1 MSPPFHIMARTYT
14 EQALHIVER
23 QLAVSKKD
31 GSVARNRGIELRPN
45 GYIFAGNK
53 RISKEAAVTTLA
65 SLIEIED
72 NTQAEIK
79 TTKKTKSNGI
89 TWDKLNQAT
98 KDFFFELA
106 SQIYAATDD
115 VNFENG
121 HPPAARLGRD
131 IPKISLQNAPR
142 LSNLKKAGMME
153 SGSWNS
159 NVKSERWIMLT
170 EQGLATYRA
179 MHA

>member
-1 MSPPFHIMARTYT
+1 MARTYT

-23 QLAVSKKD
+23 QLTVSKKD
-31 GSVARNRGIELRPN
+31 GTVARNRGIEFRPS
-45 GYIFAGNK
+45 GYIYAGLR
-53 RISKEAAVTTLA
+53 RISKEEAVQTLA
-65 SLIEIED
+65 ARIEIQD
-72 NTQAEIK
+72 NTKAQLQ
-79 TTKKTKSNGI
+79 TTKKAKSSGI

-106 SQIYAATDD
+106 SEIFAATED
-115 VNFENG
+115 VDYENG
-121 HPPAARLGRD
+121 RPACARLGRD
-131 IPKISLQNAPR
+131 IPKISLKNAPR

-153 SGSWNS
+153 TITWND
-159 NVKSERWIMLT
+159 NTKSERFISLT

>member
-1 MSPPFHIMARTYT
+1 MARTFT

-23 QLAVSKKD
+23 QLQVSKKD
-31 GSVARNRGIELRPN
+31 GSVARNRGIEFRPN

-53 RISKEAAVTTLA
+53 RISKDIAVTTLA
-65 SLIEIED
+65 QALEIED
-72 NTQAEIK
+72 KPQV
-79 TTKKTKSNGI
+79 TKKTKSSGI

-106 SQIYAATDD
+106 SQIYAASDD

-131 IPKISLQNAPR
+131 IPKISLKNAPR

-153 SGSWNS
+153 TTSWNS
-159 NVKSERWIMLT
+159 NAKSERYICLT

>member
-31 GSVARNRGIELRPN
+31 GSVARNRGIEFRPN
-45 GYIFAGNK
+45 GYIFLGTD
-53 RISKEAAVTTLA
+53 RIGKAAAVQTLA
-65 SLIEIED
+65 VKLED
-72 NTQAEIK
+72 EGKAKAKPQA
-79 TTKKTKSNGI
+79 TKKTKSSGI

>member
-1 MSPPFHIMARTYT
+1 MTRTYT

-23 QLAVSKKD
+23 QLTVSKRD
-31 GSVARNRGIELRPN
+31 GSAARNRGIEFRPN

-53 RISKEAAVTTLA
+53 RISKDIAVTTLA
-65 SLIEIED
+65 QTLEIED
-72 NTQAEIK
+72 KPQVA
-79 TTKKTKSNGI
+79 KKTKSSGI

-106 SQIYAATDD
+106 AEIFAATED
-115 VNFENG
+115 VDYENG
-121 HPPAARLGRD
+121 RPACARLGRD
-131 IPKISLQNAPR
+131 IPKISLKNAPR

-153 SGSWNS
+153 TITWN
-159 NVKSERWIMLT
+159 NNTKSERFISLT

>member
-1 MSPPFHIMARTYT
+1 MARTFT

-23 QLAVSKKD
+23 QLQVSQKD
-31 GSVARNRGIELRPN
+31 GSIARNRGIEFRPN

-53 RISKEAAVTTLA
+53 RISKEIAVTTLA
-65 SLIEIED
+65 QTLETED
-72 NTQAEIK
+72 KPQA
-79 TTKKTKSNGI
+79 TKKTKSSGI

-106 SQIYAATDD
+106 SQIYAATNDCD
-115 VNFENG
+115 SENG
-121 HPPAARLGRD
+121 HYMARLGQD
-131 IPKISLQNAPR
+131 IPKISLKNAPR
-142 LSNLKKAGMME
+142 LSNLKKAGMIE
-153 SGSWNS
+153 HNRVVERTG
-159 NVKSERWIMLT
+159 RWISLT

>member
-1 MSPPFHIMARTYT
+1 MARTFT

-23 QLAVSKKD
+23 QLAVAKKD
-31 GSVARNRGIELRPN
+31 GTVARNRSIEFRPN
-45 GYIFAGNK
+45 GFIFVGNK
-53 RISKEAAVTTLA
+53 RIGKELAVTTLA
-65 SLIEIED
+65 ATLESEAQP
-72 NTQAEIK
+72 QA
-79 TTKKTKSNGI
+79 TKKAKSSGI

-106 SQIYAATDD
+106 AAIYAATDD

-121 HPPAARLGRD
+121 HPPAARLGHD
-131 IPKISLQNAPR
+131 IPKISLKNAPR

-153 SGSWNS
+153 TTSWNS
-159 NVKSERWIMLT
+159 STKSERFICLT

-179 MHA
+179 MHAE

>member
-1 MSPPFHIMARTYT
+1 MTRTYT
-14 EQALHIVER
+14 EQALHIVDR

-31 GSVARNRGIELRPN
+31 GSVARNRGIEFRPN
-45 GYIFAGNK
+45 GYIFAGTT
-53 RISKEAAVTTLA
+53 RISKESAVQTLA
-65 SLIEIED
+65 VKLED
-72 NTQAEIK
+72 EGKAKTEIK
-79 TTKKTKSNGI
+79 TTKKTKSSGI

-106 SQIYAATDD
+106 VQIYGATDD
-115 VNFENG
+115 AHSQNG
-121 HPPAARLGRD
+121 IYTARLGRD
-131 IPKISLQNAPR
+131 IPKISLKNAPR

-153 SGSWNS
+153 TTKGTDA
-159 NVKSERWIMLT
+159 KSERWIRLT

>member
-1 MSPPFHIMARTYT
+1 MTRTYT

-23 QLAVSKKD
+23 QLQVSKKD
-31 GSVARNRGIELRPN
+31 GTAARNRGIEFRPN
-45 GYIFAGNK
+45 GYIFAGTT
-53 RISKEAAVTTLA
+53 RISKEEAVQTLA
-65 SLIEIED
+65 ARIEIQD
-72 NTQAEIK
+72 NAKAQPQ
-79 TTKKTKSNGI
+79 TTKKTKSSGI

-106 SQIYAATDD
+106 AEIYAATDD

-131 IPKISLQNAPR
+131 IPKISLKNAPR

-153 SGSWNS
+153 TTSWNS
-159 NVKSERWIMLT
+159 NAKSERYICLT

>member
-1 MSPPFHIMARTYT
+1 MTRTYT

-23 QLAVSKKD
+23 QLTVSKKD
-31 GSVARNRGIELRPN
+31 GCAARNRGIEFRPN
-45 GYIFAGNK
+45 GYIFHGTD
-53 RISKEAAVTTLA
+53 RIGKAAAVQTLA
-65 SLIEIED
+65 VLLEKEGKA
-72 NTQAEIK
+72 NTLGTADQNAK
-79 TTKKTKSNGI
+79 SKKMS
-89 TWDKLNQAT
+89 WDKLNQAT

-131 IPKISLQNAPR
+131 IPKISLKNAPR

-153 SGSWNS
+153 TTSWNG
-159 NVKSERWIMLT
+159 NAKSERFICLT

>member
-1 MSPPFHIMARTYT
+1 MARTFT

-23 QLAVSKKD
+23 QLQVSKKD
-31 GSVARNRGIELRPN
+31 GSVARNRGIEFRPN

-53 RISKEAAVTTLA
+53 RISKDDAIITLA
-65 SLIEIED
+65 QTLEIED
-72 NTQAEIK
+72 KPQAA
-79 TTKKTKSNGI
+79 KKTKSSGI

-106 SQIYAATDD
+106 AEIYACTED
-115 VNFENG
+115 VCFENG

-131 IPKISLQNAPR
+131 IKIGLKNAPR

-153 SGSWNS
+153 TTNWNS
-159 NVKSERWIMLT
+159 NTKSERYLCLT
-170 EQGLATYRA
+170 EQGYATYRA
-179 MHA
+179 MHAE

>member
-1 MSPPFHIMARTYT
+1 VARTFT

-23 QLAVSKKD
+23 QLQVSKKD
-31 GSVARNRGIELRPN
+31 GSVARNRGIEFRPN

-53 RISKEAAVTTLA
+53 RISKDDAVITLA
-65 SLIEIED
+65 KLIEIEA
-72 NTQAEIK
+72 QAKILPQA
-79 TTKKTKSNGI
+79 TKKTKSSGI

-106 SQIYAATDD
+106 SAIYAATDD

-131 IPKISLQNAPR
+131 IPKISLKNAPR

-153 SGSWNS
+153 TTSWNS
-159 NVKSERWIMLT
+159 NVKSERYICLT

-179 MHA
+179 MHAE

>member
-1 MSPPFHIMARTYT
+1 MTRTFT

-23 QLAVSKKD
+23 QLTVSKKD
-31 GSVARNRGIELRPN
+31 GSAARNRGIEFRPN

-53 RISKEAAVTTLA
+53 RISKEIAVVTLA
-65 SLIEIED
+65 QTLEIEA
-72 NTQAEIK
+72 QPK
-79 TTKKTKSNGI
+79 FTKKTKSSGI

-106 SQIYAATDD
+106 VQIYGATDD
-115 VNFENG
+115 AHSENG
-121 HPPAARLGRD
+121 IYTARLGRD
-131 IPKISLQNAPR
+131 IPKISLKNAPR

-153 SGSWNS
+153 TTKGANA
-159 NVKSERWIMLT
+159 KSERWITLT

>member
-1 MSPPFHIMARTYT
+1 MTRTYT

-23 QLAVSKKD
+23 QLQVSKKD
-31 GSVARNRGIELRPN
+31 GTAARNRGIEFRPN
-45 GYIFAGNK
+45 GYIFAGTT
-53 RISKEAAVTTLA
+53 RISKEEAVQTLA
-65 SLIEIED
+65 ARIEIQD
-72 NTQAEIK
+72 NEKPQPQTH
-79 TTKKTKSNGI
+79 KKAKSSGI

-106 SQIYAATDD
+106 AEIYAATDD

-131 IPKISLQNAPR
+131 IPKISLKNAPR

-153 SGSWNS
+153 TTSWNS
-159 NVKSERWIMLT
+159 NAKSERYICLT

>member
-1 MSPPFHIMARTYT
+1 MARTFT

-23 QLAVSKKD
+23 QLQVSKKD
-31 GSVARNRGIELRPN
+31 GSVARNRGIEFRPN

-53 RISKEAAVTTLA
+53 RISKDDAVITLA
-65 SLIEIED
+65 KLIEIEAKP
-72 NTQAEIK
+72 QV
-79 TTKKTKSNGI
+79 TKKAKSSGI

-106 SQIYAATDD
+106 AEIFAATED
-115 VNFENG
+115 VDYENG
-121 HPPAARLGRD
+121 RPACARLGRD
-131 IPKISLQNAPR
+131 IPKISLKNAPR

-153 SGSWNS
+153 TITWN
-159 NVKSERWIMLT
+159 NNTKSERFISLT

>member
-1 MSPPFHIMARTYT
+1 MTRTYT

-23 QLAVSKKD
+23 QLQVSKRD
-31 GSVARNRGIELRPN
+31 GSAARNRGIEFRPN
-45 GYIFAGNK
+45 GYIFSGNT
-53 RISKEAAVTTLA
+53 RISKESAVQTLA
-65 SLIEIED
+65 AKMEIED
-72 NTQAEIK
+72 KHPAFKEP
-79 TTKKTKSNGI
+79 KKTKSSGI

-131 IPKISLQNAPR
+131 IPKISLKNAPR

-153 SGSWNS
+153 TTSWNS
-159 NVKSERWIMLT
+159 NVKSERYICLT

>member
-1 MSPPFHIMARTYT
+1 MTRTYT

-23 QLAVSKKD
+23 QLQVSKRD
-31 GSVARNRGIELRPN
+31 GNAARNRGIEFRPS
-45 GYIFAGNK
+45 GYIYAGTT
-53 RISKEAAVTTLA
+53 RISKEEAVQTLA
-65 SLIEIED
+65 ARIEIQE
-72 NTQAEIK
+72 NAKAQPK
-79 TTKKTKSNGI
+79 VTKKTKSSGI

-106 SQIYAATDD
+106 AEIYAASDD

-131 IPKISLQNAPR
+131 IPKISLKNAPR

-153 SGSWNS
+153 TTSWNS
-159 NVKSERWIMLT
+159 NAKSERYICLT

>member
-1 MSPPFHIMARTYT
+1 MTRTYT
-14 EQALHIVER
+14 EQALHIVDR

-31 GSVARNRGIELRPN
+31 GSIARNRGIEFRPN
-45 GYIFAGNK
+45 GYIFAGTT
-53 RISKEAAVTTLA
+53 RISKESAVQTLA
-65 SLIEIED
+65 VKLED
-72 NTQAEIK
+72 EGKAKTETKTAKKIK
-79 TTKKTKSNGI
+79 SSGI

-106 SQIYAATDD
+106 VQIYGATDD
-115 VNFENG
+115 AHSQNG
-121 HPPAARLGRD
+121 IYTARLGRD
-131 IPKISLQNAPR
+131 IPKISLKNAPR

-153 SGSWNS
+153 TTSWNS
-159 NVKSERWIMLT
+159 NAKSERYICLT

>member
-1 MSPPFHIMARTYT
+1 MTRTYT

-23 QLAVSKKD
+23 QLTVSKKD
-31 GSVARNRGIELRPN
+31 GTAARNRGIEFRPN

-53 RISKEAAVTTLA
+53 RISKEIAVTTLA
-65 SLIEIED
+65 KLIEIEAKP
-72 NTQAEIK
+72 QV
-79 TTKKTKSNGI
+79 TKKAKSSGI

-106 SQIYAATDD
+106 AEIFAATDD
-115 VNFENG
+115 VDYENG
-121 HPPAARLGRD
+121 RPACARLGRD
-131 IPKISLQNAPR
+131 IPKISLKNAPR

-153 SGSWNS
+153 TITWND
-159 NVKSERWIMLT
+159 NTKSERFISLT

>member
-1 MSPPFHIMARTYT
+1 MTRTYT

-23 QLAVSKKD
+23 QLTVSKRD
-31 GSVARNRGIELRPN
+31 GSAARNRGIEFRPN

-53 RISKEAAVTTLA
+53 RISKEIAVTTLA
-65 SLIEIED
+65 QLIEIEARP
-72 NTQAEIK
+72 QA
-79 TTKKTKSNGI
+79 TKKTKSSGI

-106 SQIYAATDD
+106 SQIYAATNDCD
-115 VNFENG
+115 SENG
-121 HPPAARLGRD
+121 HYMARLGQD
-131 IPKISLQNAPR
+131 IPKISLKNAPR

-153 SGSWNS
+153 TTSWNS
-159 NVKSERWIMLT
+159 NTKSERYICLT

>member
-1 MSPPFHIMARTYT
+1 MTRTYT

-23 QLAVSKKD
+23 QLTVSKRD
-31 GSVARNRGIELRPN
+31 GSAARNRGIEFRPN

-53 RISKEAAVTTLA
+53 RISKEEAVQTLA
-65 SLIEIED
+65 ARIEIQD
-72 NTQAEIK
+72 NAKAQPQA
-79 TTKKTKSNGI
+79 TKKTKSSGI

-106 SQIYAATDD
+106 AEIYAASDD

-131 IPKISLQNAPR
+131 IPKISLKNAPR

-153 SGSWNS
+153 TTSWNS
-159 NVKSERWIMLT
+159 NAKSERYICLT

>member
-1 MSPPFHIMARTYT
+1 MSRTYT

-23 QLAVSKKD
+23 QLTVSKKD
-31 GSVARNRGIELRPN
+31 GSVARNRGIEFRPN

-53 RISKEAAVTTLA
+53 RISKEIAVTTLA
-65 SLIEIED
+65 QTLEIEAKP
-72 NTQAEIK
+72 Q
-79 TTKKTKSNGI
+79 TTKKVKSSGI

-106 SQIYAATDD
+106 SQIYAATNDCD
-115 VNFENG
+115 SENG
-121 HPPAARLGRD
+121 HYMARLGQD
-131 IPKISLQNAPR
+131 IPKISLKNAPR
-142 LSNLKKAGMME
+142 LSNLKKAGMIE
-153 SGSWNS
+153 HNRVVERTG
-159 NVKSERWIMLT
+159 RWISLT

>member
-1 MSPPFHIMARTYT
+1 MARTFT

-23 QLAVSKKD
+23 QLQVSKKD
-31 GSVARNRGIELRPN
+31 GSVARNRGIEFRPN

-53 RISKEAAVTTLA
+53 RISKDIAVVTLA
-65 SLIEIED
+65 QTLEIED
-72 NTQAEIK
+72 KPQV
-79 TTKKTKSNGI
+79 TKKTKSSGI

-106 SQIYAATDD
+106 AEIYAASDD

-131 IPKISLQNAPR
+131 IPKISLKNAPR

-153 SGSWNS
+153 TTTWNS
-159 NVKSERWIMLT
+159 NTKSERYICLT

>member
-31 GSVARNRGIELRPN
+31 GSVARNRGIEFRPN

-106 SQIYAATDD
+106 SQIYAATNDCD
-115 VNFENG
+115 SENG
-121 HPPAARLGRD
+121 HYMARLGQD
-131 IPKISLQNAPR
+131 IPKISLKNAPR

-153 SGSWNS
+153 TTTWNS
-159 NVKSERWIMLT
+159 NAKSERYICLT

>member
-1 MSPPFHIMARTYT
+1 MARTFT

-23 QLAVSKKD
+23 QLQVSKKD
-31 GSVARNRGIELRPN
+31 GSVARNRGIEFRPN
-45 GYIFAGNK
+45 GYIFAGTK
-53 RISKEAAVTTLA
+53 RISKEDAVITLA
-65 SLIEIED
+65 QTLESEA
-72 NTQAEIK
+72 Q
-79 TTKKTKSNGI
+79 TKILPQVTNKTKNNGI

-106 SQIYAATDD
+106 AEIFAATED
-115 VNFENG
+115 VDYENG
-121 HPPAARLGRD
+121 RPACARLGRD
-131 IPKISLQNAPR
+131 IPKISLKNAPR

-153 SGSWNS
+153 TITWND
-159 NVKSERWIMLT
+159 NTKSERFISLT

>member
-1 MSPPFHIMARTYT
+1 MARTFT

-23 QLAVSKKD
+23 QLTVSKRD
-31 GSVARNRGIELRPN
+31 GSAARNRGIEFRPN

-53 RISKEAAVTTLA
+53 RISKDIAVVTLA
-65 SLIEIED
+65 QTLEIEA
-72 NTQAEIK
+72 QSKILPQV
-79 TTKKTKSNGI
+79 TKKTKSSGI

-106 SQIYAATDD
+106 SQIYAATNDCD
-115 VNFENG
+115 SENG
-121 HPPAARLGRD
+121 HYMARLGQD
-131 IPKISLQNAPR
+131 IPKISLKNAPR
-142 LSNLKKAGMME
+142 LSNLKKAGMIE
-153 SGSWNS
+153 HNRVVERTG
-159 NVKSERWIMLT
+159 RWISLT

>member
-1 MSPPFHIMARTYT
+1 MTRTYT

-23 QLAVSKKD
+23 QLQVSKRD
-31 GSVARNRGIELRPN
+31 GSAARNRGIEFRPN

-53 RISKEAAVTTLA
+53 RISKEIAVTTLA
-65 SLIEIED
+65 QLLEIEARP
-72 NTQAEIK
+72 QEA
-79 TTKKTKSNGI
+79 TKKTKSSGI

-131 IPKISLQNAPR
+131 IPKISLKNAPR

-153 SGSWNS
+153 TTSWNS
-159 NVKSERWIMLT
+159 NAKSERYICLT

>member
-1 MSPPFHIMARTYT
+1 MTRTYT

-23 QLAVSKKD
+23 QLTVSKKD
-31 GSVARNRGIELRPN
+31 GTAARNRGIEFRPN

-53 RISKEAAVTTLA
+53 RISKEIAVTTLA
-65 SLIEIED
+65 KLIEIEAKP
-72 NTQAEIK
+72 QV
-79 TTKKTKSNGI
+79 TKKTKSSGI

-106 SQIYAATDD
+106 SQIYAATNDCD
-115 VNFENG
+115 SENG
-121 HPPAARLGRD
+121 HYMARLGQD
-131 IPKISLQNAPR
+131 IPKISLKNAPR
-142 LSNLKKAGMME
+142 LSNLKKAGMIE
-153 SGSWNS
+153 HNRVVERAG
-159 NVKSERWIMLT
+159 RWISLT

>member
-1 MSPPFHIMARTYT
+1 MTRTID
-14 EQALHIVER
+14 EQALHIVTR
-23 QLAVSKKD
+23 QLEVAKKD
-31 GSVARNRGIELRPN
+31 NCIARNRNVEFRPS
-45 GYIFAGNK
+45 GHIYLCGE
-53 RISKEAAVTTLA
+53 RLSKVLAIQHIAAK
-65 SLIEIED
+65 I
-72 NTQAEIK
+72 QAEHEAKAQPKIA
-79 TTKKTKSNGI
+79 KKAKSSGI

-106 SQIYAATDD
+106 AEIYAASDD

-131 IPKISLQNAPR
+131 IPKISLKNAPR

-153 SGSWNS
+153 TTSWNS
-159 NVKSERWIMLT
+159 NTKSERYICLT

-179 MHA
+179 LHAE